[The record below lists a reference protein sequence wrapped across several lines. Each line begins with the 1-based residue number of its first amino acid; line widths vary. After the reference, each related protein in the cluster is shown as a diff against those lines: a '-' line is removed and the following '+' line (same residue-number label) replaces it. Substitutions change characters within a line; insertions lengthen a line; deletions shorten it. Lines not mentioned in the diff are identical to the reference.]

1 MSPESLT
8 LNQQKV
14 LALLSAG
21 STLTHAAESVGIHR
35 NTVANWRRLPAFREA
50 IDHASAERAAFWAEQ
65 AAGLA
70 IDAVAAIRAILSD
83 PKTPVAVR
91 LKAAQFIL
99 EKATSPLPS
108 VNRVSEAPPPEE
120 VCQEIPA
127 TSQPAQAGFVLPEAA
142 DHEIMHTDAQSCTTA
157 AATYSRPSP
166 KTGRNDACPCG
177 SGRKFKRCCLAKI
190 GHREA
195 AAAAA

>member
-35 NTVANWRRLPAFREA
+35 NTVANWQRLPAFREA
-50 IDHASAERAAFWAEQ
+50 IDRANAERASFWGGQ

-70 IDAVAAIRAILSD
+70 ADAVAAIRAILSD
-83 PKTPVAVR
+83 PKTPAAVR
-91 LKAAQFIL
+91 LKAAQVIL
-99 EKATSPLPS
+99 EKATSPLRS
-108 VNRVSEAPPPEE
+108 MNRVPGASPQEEA
-120 VCQEIPA
+120 CQETPE
-127 TSQPAQAGFVLPEAA
+127 TSQPAQAGFVLSEAA
-142 DHEIMHTDAQSCTTA
+142 DRGIMHTDAQSCTTA
-157 AATYSRPSP
+157 TATYSRPSP
-166 KTGRNDACPCG
+166 KTGRNDPCPCG

-190 GHREA
+190 GQREA
-195 AAAAA
+195 AAAA